1 MFAFI
6 LLSSFLPLLPLVK
19 RVSVMGQRQ
28 TQTGAFLRAL
38 RDIYAAVSKGPVVG
52 SQEEVQ
58 SDRRA
63 ILHLLDEDGGPRGG
77 QRLGLTG

>member
-28 TQTGAFLRAL
+28 TQTEAFLSFTGLCETSMLQYL
-38 RDIYAAVSKGPVVG
+38 RD
-52 SQEEVQ
+52 
-58 SDRRA
+58 
-63 ILHLLDEDGGPRGG
+63 LL
-77 QRLGLTG
+77 